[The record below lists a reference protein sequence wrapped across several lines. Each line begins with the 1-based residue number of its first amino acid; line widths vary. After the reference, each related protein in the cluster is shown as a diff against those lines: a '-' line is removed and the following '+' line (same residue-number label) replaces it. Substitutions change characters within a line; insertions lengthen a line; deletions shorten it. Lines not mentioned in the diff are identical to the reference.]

1 MPSNPRD
8 AKQLTQ
14 DKSGSESYSGKEN
27 RRSLI
32 AGRRFESG
40 LFRKDYA
47 VLKRVVE
54 ICVNIGGYVRDHGC
68 TTKMSTKGEV
78 TLLLKTIFSE

>member
-1 MPSNPRD
+1 MF
-8 AKQLTQ
+8 AKINNRLQ
-14 DKSGSESYSGKEN
+14 DFNMVKTESRPQTFNCGISDYGTWLNGSENYSGKEN

-47 VLKRVVE
+47 VLKARR
-54 ICVNIGGYVRDHGC
+54 GDMR
-68 TTKMSTKGEV
+68 
-78 TLLLKTIFSE
+78 

>member
-1 MPSNPRD
+1 MQALMVACP
-8 AKQLTQ
+8 AQYWI
-14 DKSGSESYSGKEN
+14 GSENYSGKEN

-47 VLKRVVE
+47 VLKARR
-54 ICVNIGGYVRDHGC
+54 GDMR
-68 TTKMSTKGEV
+68 
-78 TLLLKTIFSE
+78 